1 MSNLLTIPQVAQ
13 KLQVAEVTVRS
24 WITKGEITFI
34 KVGKGVRIKEEWLA
48 GWLERRTV
56 KAKSKT

>member
-56 KAKSKT
+56 KAKK